1 MKKFSYKFE
10 NGVKNMTGIIPVKQG
25 ADLVHLLSH
34 LSPVNPAGQVH
45 AYLEPVGG
53 LDSSHVPLFRQGLGL
68 QGVLV
73 PWIKEKKNRLIG

>member
-1 MKKFSYKFE
+1 
-10 NGVKNMTGIIPVKQG
+10 MTGIIPVKQK

-45 AYLEPVGG
+45 TNLEPVGG
-53 LDSSHVPLFRQGLGL
+53 LESSHVPLFRQGLGL

-73 PWIKEKKNRLIG
+73 PWIKEKKEQIDWLID

>member
-1 MKKFSYKFE
+1 
-10 NGVKNMTGIIPVKQG
+10 MTGIIPVKQK

-45 AYLEPVGG
+45 PYLEPVGG
-53 LDSSHVPLFRQGLGL
+53 LESSHVPLFRQGLGL

-73 PWIKEKKNRLIG
+73 PWIKQYRASLDI